1 VAWQLYEQNFPYEQ
15 LVHNLE
21 DGGVIIYYQCTGPC
35 PETVEQ
41 LRAIAKPFQDAGRH
55 VVVAPNDPTWTLAS
69 GTTPHGD
76 MGAPIAVVAWRKLLK
91 LNEVDGT
98 KIGQFIEAFEGIDH
112 HVR

>member
-1 VAWQLYEQNFPYEQ
+1 
-15 LVHNLE
+15 
-21 DGGVIIYYQCTGPC
+21 
-35 PETVEQ
+35 
-41 LRAIAKPFQDAGRH
+41 
-55 VVVAPNDPTWTLAS
+55 
-69 GTTPHGD
+69 